1 VGAAGQR
8 QAGERRAAHRHRP
21 HVSVRRPPSW
31 LPSQRAAAC
40 QACVRPVTAARGLSR
55 SRPGRRT
62 TPEEGGETVFPQA
75 ATRVSGA
82 EWSECAAKGL
92 AVKTRRGDALL
103 FYRCRPRPRRRARP
117 RRLPPLQ
124 LVLIS
129 PRACLSAGGLQNTAR
144 VASARVASLVCR
156 RGSAARSHSL
166 TPSGEVDH
174 SSLHGSCPTTRGEKW
189 SATKRAPLHAR
200 ARRACCR
207 AAARALS
214 RAFCAGS
221 TWARSAAMPRP
232 PRPSGAR
239 TARDAVL
246 FMLWGAAGQR
256 PPAVPSIPRWCQP
269 VRHSASARLQLKQ
282 QLACWRA
289 KSLRKGGGRPR

>member
-189 SATKRAPLHAR
+189 SATKWCARAPARPRSPRLLPRRRAR
-200 ARRACCR
+200 AESCLLRRIHVGTFGGDAQAAKAKWCAHGSRRGAVYALGCR
-207 AAARALS
+207 
-214 RAFCAGS
+214 G
-221 TWARSAAMPRP
+221 
-232 PRPSGAR
+232 
-239 TARDAVL
+239 
-246 FMLWGAAGQR
+246 
-256 PPAVPSIPRWCQP
+256 
-269 VRHSASARLQLKQ
+269 SASARCAKYTAVVSARASQRVCKVAAQ
-282 QLACWRA
+282 TAACLLESKIA
-289 KSLRKGGGRPR
+289 A